1 MPALMKTEFT
11 ASVVYIGYVADRD
24 AALASAPATHLDL
37 TFAGY
42 DAEAHAGETRAS
54 CSRVKDLYP
63 RGTEIRNTR
72 QLSIVSQ
79 EELGQ
84 IARNMGIDHLNP
96 EWLGA
101 SIMING
107 FSDFTHIPPSTRLRA
122 PSGATITIDM
132 ENRPCIFP
140 GKSLET
146 EYPGQGAKFGPAARD
161 RRGVTAWVAAEGAL
175 ALGDRLRLHVP
186 DQPLWAPGL
195 PLSD

>member
-1 MPALMKTEFT
+1 MPALMKTEFS
-11 ASVVYIGYVADRD
+11 ANVVYIGYVADRD

-42 DAEAHAGETRAS
+42 DAEAHAGETRPS

-84 IARNMGIDHLNP
+84 IARNMGVDHLNP

-101 SIMING
+101 SIMISGLSN
-107 FSDFTHIPPSTRLRA
+107 FTHIPPSTRLRA

-132 ENRPCIFP
+132 ENRPCVLPAPVIDAHFP
-140 GKSLET
+140 DKGKLF
-146 EYPGQGAKFGPAARD
+146 KPAAKGL
-161 RRGVTAWVAAEGAL
+161 RGVTAWVEREGRIEI
-175 ALGDRLRLHVP
+175 GDVLDVFIP
-186 DQPLWAPGL
+186 NQPAWNAIK
-195 PLSD
+195 

>member
-107 FSDFTHIPPSTRLRA
+107 LSDFTHIPPSTRLRA

-132 ENRPCIFP
+132 ENRPCVLPAPVIDAHFP
-140 GKSLET
+140 DKGKLF
-146 EYPGQGAKFGPAARD
+146 KPAAKGL
-161 RRGVTAWVAAEGAL
+161 RGVTAWVEREGRIEI
-175 ALGDRLRLHVP
+175 GDVLDVFIP
-186 DQPLWAPGL
+186 DQPAWNAIK
-195 PLSD
+195 